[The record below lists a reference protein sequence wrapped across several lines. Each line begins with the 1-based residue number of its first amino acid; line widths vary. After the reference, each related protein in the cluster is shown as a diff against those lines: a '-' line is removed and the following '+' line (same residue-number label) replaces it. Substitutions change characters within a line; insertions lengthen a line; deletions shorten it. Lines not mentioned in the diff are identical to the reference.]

1 MFFFTIAEAAQWQ
14 TAEELQN
21 RIALWLPRGYDFDIT
36 QDASLIHGV
45 AVFEKDL
52 SKEGFRFIDKDTLEL
67 DPGKRF
73 LQLFNIEPEWV
84 QDDLVPF
91 IKWE

>member
-1 MFFFTIAEAAQWQ
+1 M
-14 TAEELQN
+14 
-21 RIALWLPRGYDFDIT
+21 
-36 QDASLIHGV
+36 
-45 AVFEKDL
+45 FEKDL

-91 IKWE
+91 IKWERCLRLSVGN